1 KIIAIE
7 SENSVLREVATIS
20 RTEPSQP
27 KSKTLK
33 PRDEEDTDTADEDD
47 LATDTQWIRVKNKRR
62 KTYKSPPEKQGK
74 TRPAKLPRF
83 NHEYLD
89 EFVAKADAR
98 YLARYSSPLTATKP
112 HPNTRYSPIHNAS
125 SITGSLLHNV
135 CSPTSKLSRPSG
147 SKAMK
152 FDEMNILETLHPP
165 GKDYGH
171 MKIDE
176 PNTPYEK
183 ALPDETDTVDPD
195 ELTKRLEMGKDK
207 APKAMQVSSSSEDEE
222 ESEEDREKR
231 KQFVMKRKAHYNEF
245 LAAKQALQALDDED
259 EEEE

>member
-1 KIIAIE
+1 MFEVMDKNKH
-7 SENSVLREVATIS
+7 SGNSLDPKENLKR
-20 RTEPSQP
+20 QP
-27 KSKTLK
+27 KKGILK
-33 PRDEEDTDTADEDD
+33 PSASFEVEG
-47 LATDTQWIRVKNKRR
+47 Q
-62 KTYKSPPEKQGK
+62 KSCP
-74 TRPAKLPRF
+74 
-83 NHEYLD
+83 
-89 EFVAKADAR
+89 
-98 YLARYSSPLTATKP
+98 SKP
-112 HPNTRYSPIHNAS
+112 
-125 SITGSLLHNV
+125 
-135 CSPTSKLSRPSG
+135 CRPSG

-183 ALPDETDTVDPD
+183 AMPDETDTVDAD

-207 APKAMQVSSSSEDEE
+207 VPKAMQVSSSSEEEEE